1 MNFHRDETAHA
12 SGSRREYYDAYNA
25 ARPSGGGGAA
35 DGASAQTAGGGR
47 RVATKKVAPPRRPS
61 DDDDEGDDEWQDD
74 DVEHDSFLNDP
85 PTELLDQLA
94 AIALCDDDSGTS
106 DEEVGVAVDLRHR
119 PAAVGQLRMLQS
131 AATVNLILATLIS
144 KGRGIVVPI
153 LRWT

>member
-1 MNFHRDETAHA
+1 MFSHSNETGRA
-12 SGSRREYYDAYNA
+12 REYHHEYDA
-25 ARPSGGGGAA
+25 ARASGGGGAA
-35 DGASAQTAGGGR
+35 DGASAQTAGGGGG
-47 RVATKKVAPPRRPS
+47 VATKKVAPPRRPS
-61 DDDDEGDDEWQDD
+61 DDDDEGADEWQDD
-74 DVEHDSFLNDP
+74 VVEHDSFLNDP

-106 DEEVGVAVDLRHR
+106 DDEVGVAVDLRHR

-131 AATVNLILATLIS
+131 AATVNLILVTLIS